1 MDEQMM
7 SGEPEATQSA
17 DQKWRVMNGAE
28 SLVDTLIA
36 NEVTTC
42 FTNPGTA
49 ERYLAAAHG
58 KVPGIRSVICLFE
71 GVAAGAADGF
81 ARIARKPAATLLHG
95 GPGLANGLA
104 NLHGACRA
112 RMSIVNIV
120 GDEGSYVRG
129 FDTSLNAGTESWAQ
143 PVSVW
148 TKTSRNVAAIG
159 ADAAT
164 AVHAARSRSGV
175 ATLILPSDAC
185 WNIGGIPAPRFPV
198 ASRQSV
204 STDSVEHAARVL
216 RSGKTT
222 AIILGGTALEAG
234 ASIDAHRIA
243 AKTGAQLFS
252 PVFSPLIE
260 RGRGRRAIPV
270 LPHSIEDAIAA
281 LSGFEQVILVGAAD
295 PVAFPAYPH
304 SPRSIRPGKSHLFTL
319 ASEAE
324 DAGTAL
330 AALADAL
337 SAPLV
342 SVLANTVPERP
353 SGSVTSEGMAQVL
366 AAVMPENAIVVDES
380 RGFGLPFYLGTTG
393 AAPHDWLQLAGGAL
407 GQGMP
412 VATGAAIAAPDRRVI
427 SLEGYGSAFS
437 TMQALWTQARERLN
451 ITTII
456 ISRPGYTLEPEMDNA
471 DKNADTGILN
481 LFDLASPDIDWI
493 NLANGFGVE
502 AVRAFTLDQLSERMA
517 ESFARK
523 GPFLIELIIE

>member
-1 MDEQMM
+1 MDEQMTT
-7 SGEPEATQSA
+7 GKPEATQSA
-17 DQKWRVMNGAE
+17 DQKWRIMNGAE

-42 FTNPGTA
+42 FTNPETV
-49 ERYLAAAHG
+49 ERYLAAAHE
-58 KVPGIRSVICLFE
+58 KDPGIRSVICLFE

-112 RMSIVNIV
+112 HIPIINIV
-120 GDEGSYVRG
+120 GDQGSYFRG
-129 FDTSLNAGTESWAQ
+129 FDIPPNTDIESWAQ

-175 ATLILPSDAC
+175 ATLILPPDAC

-204 STDSVEHAARVL
+204 SNDAIEGAASVL
-216 RSGKTT
+216 RSGKIT

-270 LPHSIEDAIAA
+270 LPHSAEDAIAV

-304 SPRSIRPGKSHLFTL
+304 CPRSIRPGKSHVFTL

-324 DAGTAL
+324 DAGPAL

-342 SVLANTVPERP
+342 SVPANTVPERP
-353 SGSVTSEGMAQVL
+353 SGSITGAGMAQVL
-366 AAVMPENAIVVDES
+366 AAAIPENAIVVDES
-380 RGFGLPFYLGTTG
+380 RSFGLPFYAGTSD
-393 AAPHDWLQLAGGAL
+393 AAPHDWLQLAGGVL

-427 SLEGYGSAFS
+427 SLEGDGSTFA
-437 TMQALWTQARERLN
+437 TIQALWTQARERLN

-456 ISRPGYTLEPEMDNA
+456 MSRPGYTLGRELDNA
-471 DKNADTGILN
+471 DTNANTGISD
-481 LFDLASPDIDWI
+481 LFDLGSPDIDWI
-493 NLANGFGVE
+493 NLANAFGIE
-502 AVRAFTLDQLSERMA
+502 AVRAFTLDQLSERMTD
-517 ESFARK
+517 SFARK
-523 GPFLIELIIE
+523 GPFLIELVIE